1 MVNIRCN
8 NFLNEAVNRLII
20 EANPS
25 VDFTD
30 RTNEQFNFD
39 LTGSELAIIPSLMY
53 ERYLF
58 RDFAYLKTL
67 NVNYTPTEMRVFDPS
82 NARSTFLNIYNTVC
96 AINEKYIDIYGGLSR
111 LPKVRR
117 LGRAGAGIQT
127 LVVPTRV
134 LRS

>member
-1 MVNIRCN
+1 MD
-8 NFLNEAVNRLII
+8 EAINRLII

-30 RTNEQFNFD
+30 RTDKQFNFD

-53 ERYLF
+53 EQYLF
-58 RDFAYLKTL
+58 RDFSYLKTL

-96 AINEKYIDIYGGLSR
+96 KANEKYIDIYKNSDR
-111 LPKVRR
+111 VT
-117 LGRAGAGIQT
+117 GALKSINFANYD
-127 LVVPTRV
+127 
-134 LRS
+134 SE

>member
-1 MVNIRCN
+1 MNHDEIQELIDIRCT

-30 RTNEQFNFD
+30 RNDEQFNFD

-53 ERYLF
+53 EQYLF
-58 RDFAYLKTL
+58 RDFSYLKTL

-96 AINEKYIDIYGGLSR
+96 ETNEKYIDIYKNSD
-111 LPKVRR
+111 
-117 LGRAGAGIQT
+117 RATGALKSINFANYD
-127 LVVPTRV
+127 
-134 LRS
+134 SE

>member
-1 MVNIRCN
+1 MIDIRCN

-30 RTNEQFNFD
+30 RTDEQFNFD

-53 ERYLF
+53 EQYLF

-82 NARSTFLNIYNTVC
+82 NARATFLNIYNTVC
-96 AINEKYIDIYGGLSR
+96 ARNEKYIDIYKNSDR
-111 LPKVRR
+111 MT
-117 LGRAGAGIQT
+117 GALKSINFANYD
-127 LVVPTRV
+127 
-134 LRS
+134 SE

>member
-1 MVNIRCN
+1 MVDIRCT
-8 NFLNEAVNRLII
+8 NFLDEAVNRLII

-30 RTNEQFNFD
+30 RNDEQFNFD

-53 ERYLF
+53 EQYLF
-58 RDFAYLKTL
+58 RDFSYLKTL

-96 AINEKYIDIYGGLSR
+96 ETNEKYIDIYKNSDR
-111 LPKVRR
+111 TT
-117 LGRAGAGIQT
+117 GALKSINFANYD
-127 LVVPTRV
+127 
-134 LRS
+134 SE

>member
-1 MVNIRCN
+1 MD
-8 NFLNEAVNRLII
+8 EAVNRLII

-96 AINEKYIDIYGGLSR
+96 AINEKYIDIYKNSDR
-111 LPKVRR
+111 NT
-117 LGRAGAGIQT
+117 GALKSINFANYD
-127 LVVPTRV
+127 
-134 LRS
+134 SE